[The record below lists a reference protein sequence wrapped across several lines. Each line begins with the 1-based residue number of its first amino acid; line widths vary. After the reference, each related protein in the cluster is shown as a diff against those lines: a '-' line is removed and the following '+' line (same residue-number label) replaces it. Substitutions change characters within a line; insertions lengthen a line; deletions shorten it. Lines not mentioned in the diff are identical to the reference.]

1 MALRLV
7 RQSSDTP
14 NITNKDDVK
23 MVRYAY
29 GGFDGVVKNFGQEL
43 AATEPVY
50 GVFRI
55 ESGRVVLQGWEVDID
70 EGGWETTL
78 FLPPTNIYYLFYL
91 EINAL
96 LETAEIKSIYG
107 LSMYPEISAGDD
119 LTEVPNGVARLPL
132 FKFTLESRVVTDF
145 QRLVKV
151 IPYAKDEFLTKS
163 KFESVFEPDQETVK
177 KATTADNAIKRSNS
191 TYTGFVG
198 DVFNGIK
205 APYGGQDYCLKLFV
219 KMDVPTVTVEKK
231 REAVAIGDSF
241 YDGSHYRCRY
251 SLNGVTQGFFD
262 ILPNSEENYSQ
273 LFTVSYLTDPKGS
286 IATYYVRFYK
296 DNGVLY
302 VYVPMS
308 TYGGIRLVLDHFEHE
323 TKYWGD

>member
-107 LSMYPEISAGDD
+107 LSLYPEISTGDD

-145 QRLVKV
+145 QRLVKA

-177 KATTADNAIKRSNS
+177 KAKNAIQRSNS

-205 APYGGQDYCLKLFV
+205 APYGGQDYCLRLFV

-241 YDGSHYRCRY
+241 YDGSHYRCHY
-251 SLNGVTQGFFD
+251 ILNNRTQGFFD
-262 ILPNSEENYSQ
+262 ILPNSDYSQ
-273 LFTVSYLTDPKGS
+273 LFTVSYLTDPEGS
-286 IATYYVRFYK
+286 IYTDYVRFYK
-296 DNGVLY
+296 ENGVLY
-302 VYVPMS
+302 VWVTTSSM
-308 TYGGIRLVLDHFEHE
+308 GGIRLVLDHFEHE